1 MELLTNWFVSNRF
14 KEQGLPS
21 TKRQGFDDL
30 ELEFGGLIILID
42 SPKAMNG
49 TSPNEEGE
57 VVSYSF
63 ANDVVKVD
71 GLAVASRQF
80 NIPKQFKL
88 ESATI
93 EFTDWKWL
101 PKRINI
107 EMSWKKPQ
115 SYDVDIEAGA
125 YYNGRWGGSKFRV
138 LVLPMTLEMGLR
150 ELNGVYNGHLIRDIL
165 KRSALE
171 ADVDILWIG
180 ARSTVN
186 PFTVQ
191 EIAQALRGTNKPV
204 LVKNPVNP
212 DLALWIG
219 AMERLLG
226 QDVKNLGVIHRGF
239 SNYQKTKYRNVPNW
253 TIALDFKKQFPN
265 IPMIV
270 DPSHICGNRTGLAAI
285 SQEALNCGYEGL
297 MIETHSESG

>member
-1 MELLTNWFVSNRF
+1 
-14 KEQGLPS
+14 
-21 TKRQGFDDL
+21 
-30 ELEFGGLIILID
+30 
-42 SPKAMNG
+42 MNG

-63 ANDVVKVD
+63 ANDIVKVD

-138 LVLPMTLEMGLR
+138 
-150 ELNGVYNGHLIRDIL
+150 I
-165 KRSALE
+165 K
-171 ADVDILWIG
+171 
-180 ARSTVN
+180 
-186 PFTVQ
+186 
-191 EIAQALRGTNKPV
+191 NKNIDMK
-204 LVKNPVNP
+204 VKN
-212 DLALWIG
+212 I
-219 AMERLLG
+219 
-226 QDVKNLGVIHRGF
+226 F
-239 SNYQKTKYRNVPNW
+239 
-253 TIALDFKKQFPN
+253 
-265 IPMIV
+265 
-270 DPSHICGNRTGLAAI
+270 AI
-285 SQEALNCGYEGL
+285 IFC
-297 MIETHSESG
+297 